1 VGRLHALLVVRLDEL
16 AEVVGRDPYADPGLV
31 HRDGMDPGLAE
42 APVVDLQPVCA
53 DTHQVVD
60 ELRPVVDVR
69 REVDEPAHLG
79 RHVPRP
85 GDVVEPPG
93 LVADPLDHSLEH
105 AHVVELGRREV
116 AQRRQLLLGL
126 VALEQEVVAGGAEA
140 VLRPVGVAKAGI
152 SSFLVTLATLLIV
165 RGTALYISNGFP
177 QPTLDVHSWLQTPLV
192 GTFYVGN
199 AQVHA
204 SLIWFIV
211 LAILLGFVLK
221 QTRVG
226 NWIMATGG
234 NPEAARARGIK
245 TDRLTISLFVLCSA
259 LASLAGLISDLRV
272 GSAYPDA
279 GVGYELEVIA
289 MCVIGGTSLFGG
301 TGTIL
306 GTVLGVILLRSIRN
320 GVILVGVPGLAY
332 NIFVGGL
339 ILIAMLLQVGLR
351 RLQTGFVRFVG
362 PSR

>member
-1 VGRLHALLVVRLDEL
+1 MQHESITAPDRRRGLLASRAISPATLLQHPETLPLMLLVIVVIVFWAKNAAFLSALNLSSMFAFIPELGLIALGMTMLLTAGQFDLSVGAVFGFAPLITFTLANDEGVPLEL
-16 AEVVGRDPYADPGLV
+16 AALIGLLAGTLVGLV
-31 HRDGMDPGLAE
+31 NGI
-42 APVVDLQPVCA
+42 
-53 DTHQVVD
+53 
-60 ELRPVVDVR
+60 
-69 REVDEPAHLG
+69 
-79 RHVPRP
+79 
-85 GDVVEPPG
+85 
-93 LVADPLDHSLEH
+93 LVT
-105 AHVVELGRREV
+105 
-116 AQRRQLLLGL
+116 
-126 VALEQEVVAGGAEA
+126 
-140 VLRPVGVAKAGI
+140 KAGI
-152 SSFLVTLATLLIV
+152 SSFLVTLSTLLIV

-177 QPTLDVHSWLQTPLV
+177 QPTLDVHSWLQTPLI

-199 AQVHA
+199 IQVYA
-204 SLIWFIV
+204 SLIWLVV
-211 LAILLGFVLK
+211 LAFLLGFVLK

-259 LASLAGLISDLRV
+259 LASIAGIISDLRV

-289 MCVIGGTSLFGG
+289 MAVIGGTSLFGG

-351 RLQTGFVRFVG
+351 KFQTGLERFMG
-362 PSR
+362 PGR

>member
-1 VGRLHALLVVRLDEL
+1 MQTESMTAPERRRRFLTWRAISPAALLQHPETLPLVLLIILLIFFWAKNGAFLSALNLSSMFAFIPELGLIALGMTMLLTAGQFDLSVGAVFGFAPLIAFILTNDKGVPLEL
-16 AEVVGRDPYADPGLV
+16 AVLIGLLAGTSVGLV
-31 HRDGMDPGLAE
+31 NGI
-42 APVVDLQPVCA
+42 
-53 DTHQVVD
+53 
-60 ELRPVVDVR
+60 
-69 REVDEPAHLG
+69 
-79 RHVPRP
+79 
-85 GDVVEPPG
+85 
-93 LVADPLDHSLEH
+93 LVT
-105 AHVVELGRREV
+105 
-116 AQRRQLLLGL
+116 
-126 VALEQEVVAGGAEA
+126 
-140 VLRPVGVAKAGI
+140 KAGI

-199 AQVHA
+199 LQVHA
-204 SLIWFIV
+204 SLIWFVV
-211 LAILLGFVLK
+211 LALLLGFVLK
-221 QTRVG
+221 HTRVG

-259 LASLAGLISDLRV
+259 LASLAGVISDLRV

-332 NIFVGGL
+332 NIFVGAL

-351 RLQTGFVRFVG
+351 RLQSGFVRFVG

>member
-1 VGRLHALLVVRLDEL
+1 MQHESITAPDRRRGLLASRAISPATLLQHPETLPLMLLVIVVIVFWAKNAAFLSALNLSSMFAFIPELGLIALGMTMLLTAGQFDLSVGAVFGFAPLITFTLANDEGVPLEL
-16 AEVVGRDPYADPGLV
+16 AALIGLLAGTLVGLV
-31 HRDGMDPGLAE
+31 NGI
-42 APVVDLQPVCA
+42 
-53 DTHQVVD
+53 
-60 ELRPVVDVR
+60 
-69 REVDEPAHLG
+69 
-79 RHVPRP
+79 
-85 GDVVEPPG
+85 
-93 LVADPLDHSLEH
+93 LVT
-105 AHVVELGRREV
+105 
-116 AQRRQLLLGL
+116 
-126 VALEQEVVAGGAEA
+126 
-140 VLRPVGVAKAGI
+140 KAGI
-152 SSFLVTLATLLIV
+152 SSFLVTLSTLLIV

-177 QPTLDVHSWLQTPLV
+177 QPTLDVHSWLQTPLI
-192 GTFYVGN
+192 GTFYVAN
-199 AQVHA
+199 IQVYA
-204 SLIWFIV
+204 SLIWLVV
-211 LAILLGFVLK
+211 LAFLLGFVLK

-259 LASLAGLISDLRV
+259 LASIAGIISDLRV

-289 MCVIGGTSLFGG
+289 MAVIGGTSLFGG

-351 RLQTGFVRFVG
+351 KFQTGLERFMG
-362 PSR
+362 PGR

>member
-1 VGRLHALLVVRLDEL
+1 MQTESTTAPDRRRGPLGWRAISPAALLQHPETLPLVLLVILVIFFWAKNSAFLSALNLSSMFSFIPELGLIALGMTMLLTAGQFDLSVGAVFGFAPLITFILANDKGVPLEL
-16 AEVVGRDPYADPGLV
+16 AALIGLLAGTSVGLV
-31 HRDGMDPGLAE
+31 NGI
-42 APVVDLQPVCA
+42 
-53 DTHQVVD
+53 
-60 ELRPVVDVR
+60 
-69 REVDEPAHLG
+69 
-79 RHVPRP
+79 
-85 GDVVEPPG
+85 
-93 LVADPLDHSLEH
+93 LVT
-105 AHVVELGRREV
+105 
-116 AQRRQLLLGL
+116 
-126 VALEQEVVAGGAEA
+126 
-140 VLRPVGVAKAGI
+140 KAGI

>member
-1 VGRLHALLVVRLDEL
+1 MQTETAPDRRRRLLAWRAISPATLLQHPETLPFVLLVIVVIFFWAKNAAFLSALNLSSMFAFIPELGLIALGMTMLLTAGQFDLSVGAVFGFAPLITFILANDEGVPLEL
-16 AEVVGRDPYADPGLV
+16 AALIGLLAGTSVGLV
-31 HRDGMDPGLAE
+31 NGI
-42 APVVDLQPVCA
+42 
-53 DTHQVVD
+53 
-60 ELRPVVDVR
+60 
-69 REVDEPAHLG
+69 
-79 RHVPRP
+79 
-85 GDVVEPPG
+85 
-93 LVADPLDHSLEH
+93 LVT
-105 AHVVELGRREV
+105 
-116 AQRRQLLLGL
+116 
-126 VALEQEVVAGGAEA
+126 
-140 VLRPVGVAKAGI
+140 KAGI

-177 QPTLDVHSWLQTPLV
+177 QPTLDVHTWLKTPLV
-192 GTFYVGN
+192 GTFNVGN
-199 AQVHA
+199 LQVHA
-204 SLIWFIV
+204 SLIWFVV
-211 LAILLGFVLK
+211 LALLLGFVLK
-221 QTRVG
+221 HTRVG

-259 LASLAGLISDLRV
+259 LASIAGIISDIRV

-289 MCVIGGTSLFGG
+289 MAVIGGTSLFGG

-332 NIFVGGL
+332 NIFVGAL

-351 RLQTGFVRFVG
+351 KLQTGLVRFVG
-362 PSR
+362 PGR

>member
-1 VGRLHALLVVRLDEL
+1 MQTESMTAPERRRRFLTWRAISPAALLQHPETLPLVLLIILVIFFWAKNGAFLSALNLSSMFAFIPELGLIALGMTMLLTAGQFDLSVGAVFGFAPLIAFILTNDKGVPLEL
-16 AEVVGRDPYADPGLV
+16 AVLIGLLAGTSVGLV
-31 HRDGMDPGLAE
+31 NGI
-42 APVVDLQPVCA
+42 
-53 DTHQVVD
+53 
-60 ELRPVVDVR
+60 
-69 REVDEPAHLG
+69 
-79 RHVPRP
+79 
-85 GDVVEPPG
+85 
-93 LVADPLDHSLEH
+93 LVT
-105 AHVVELGRREV
+105 
-116 AQRRQLLLGL
+116 
-126 VALEQEVVAGGAEA
+126 
-140 VLRPVGVAKAGI
+140 KAGI

-199 AQVHA
+199 LQVHA
-204 SLIWFIV
+204 SLIWFVV
-211 LAILLGFVLK
+211 LALLLGFVLK
-221 QTRVG
+221 HTRVG

-259 LASLAGLISDLRV
+259 LASLAGVISDLRV

-332 NIFVGGL
+332 NIFVGAL

-351 RLQTGFVRFVG
+351 RLQSGFVRFVG